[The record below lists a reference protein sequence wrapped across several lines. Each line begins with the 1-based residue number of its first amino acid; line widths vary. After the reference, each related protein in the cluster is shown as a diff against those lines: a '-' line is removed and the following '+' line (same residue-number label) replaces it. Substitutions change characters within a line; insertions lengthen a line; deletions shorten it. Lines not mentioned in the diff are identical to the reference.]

1 MAARKSTD
9 LHKRT
14 LLIGA
19 PLAVIVVAAAAWIAA
34 QIVELE
40 FEEAADLRIAAAA
53 ERASTTVSQYLR
65 ERRSALQLF
74 ASIPDIV
81 DLAGAAGRDAD
92 RRGLVGVAAATLE
105 RRFAATGQLAPD
117 TALTLFLEEFGDV
130 SDFAALSFTERHGF
144 TVTSSMAGDDFVQAD
159 EEWWQVAMEEGSYQG
174 EPEVNEV
181 SGMMGLT
188 VAHAITDPV
197 TGEPIGVMR
206 GTVTLFRLARLAVSD
221 LQTLVIEVVDAE
233 GRVVISADP
242 SHLLRPVE
250 EMHQILRSDRTEV
263 MQIELPTGSIEW
275 VGTTPTNR
283 GRWWVVVREPNLITY
298 AGARSLQRA
307 LYLGAAAVLVLVLIV
322 VFYVTSWLNRKVT
335 QPVRHAGAVAGRVAN
350 GDLSASVATDDAGSE
365 EVGILLSSVESM
377 VEALRHLVGQ
387 IRLSSEESASM
398 AEEISASTQEMSAS
412 TQEMA
417 NTCQNLSSQATQQA
431 DQVRGAVQDA
441 TRISSITAQLAD
453 GASLAANRNTALLE
467 TAEQHRERLLTGSE
481 QLGRLASDLEEGVS
495 DARRLADMSEQI
507 EAFIKQTRAI
517 ATQTNMLALNAAIE
531 ASRAGS
537 EGRGFAVVAD
547 EVRKLAGQAAQAAA
561 STAETVHN
569 VLATLQATSDRLT
582 ALSQSSSAVREIAD
596 AAAAGLQEV
605 SGGAAETSA
614 WTGEISNAAGEVR
627 KLVDEITQR
636 LQAIQGGTESVVAAA
651 EQIAASAEE
660 QSASTEEIA
669 SSAAQ
674 LAEASER
681 LTTAVSSFRMVG
693 TGTGA
698 APHTPATPSAA

>member
-1 MAARKSTD
+1 MAAQESTD

-19 PLAVIVVAAAAWIAA
+19 PLAVVVVAAAAWIAA
-34 QIVELE
+34 QIVKAE
-40 FEEAADLRIAAAA
+40 FEDAADLRVAAAA
-53 ERASTTVSQYLR
+53 ERASSTVSQYLR
-65 ERRSALQLF
+65 ERRSTLRLF
-74 ASIPDIV
+74 ANIPDVV
-81 DLAGAAGRDAD
+81 DLAGIAGRNATRQGLD
-92 RRGLVGVAAATLE
+92 RLAIATLE
-105 RRFAATGQLAPD
+105 QRFAETGQLSPD
-117 TALTLFLEEFGDV
+117 TALTRFLEEFGDA
-130 SDFAALSFTERHGF
+130 SDFTALSFTERHGF
-144 TVTSSMAGDDFVQAD
+144 TVTSSLRGDDFVHAD

-174 EPEVNEV
+174 EPEVERA

-188 VAHAITDPV
+188 LAHAIRDPL

-221 LQTLVIEVVDAE
+221 LQTLLIEVVDAE
-233 GRVVISADP
+233 QRVVISADP
-242 SHLLRPVE
+242 SHLLRPVDDA
-250 EMHQILRSDRTEV
+250 HQIRRSNMTEV
-263 MQIELPTGSIEW
+263 MQVELPTGGTEW
-275 VGTTPTNR
+275 VGTTPTNE
-283 GRWWVVVREPNLITY
+283 GRWWVVVREPEVITY
-298 AGARSLQRA
+298 AGSRSLQRA
-307 LYLGAAAVLVLVLIV
+307 LYTGAGAVLILVLVMVL
-322 VFYVTSWLNRKVT
+322 YVTSWLNRKVT
-335 QPVRHAGAVAGRVAN
+335 QPVRHAGAVASRVAD
-350 GDLSASVATDDAGSE
+350 GDLSASVAADDAGSE
-365 EVGILLSSVESM
+365 EVRILLSSVEGM
-377 VEALRHLVGQ
+377 VDALRHLVGQ

-431 DQVRGAVQDA
+431 EQVRGAVRDA

-453 GASLAANRNTALLE
+453 GAGLAASRNTALLE
-467 TAEQHRERLLTGSE
+467 TAERHRERLLAGSE
-481 QLGRLASDLEEGVS
+481 QLGRLAGDLEQGVS
-495 DARRLADMSEQI
+495 DAKRLADMSEQI
-507 EAFIKQTRAI
+507 EVFIKQTRAI

-531 ASRAGS
+531 ASRAGG

-547 EVRKLAGQAAQAAA
+547 EVRKLAGRAAQAAA

-582 ALSQSSSAVREIAD
+582 ALSQSSTAVREIAD

-614 WTGEISNAAGEVR
+614 WTGEISTAAGEVR

-636 LQAIQGGTESVVAAA
+636 LQAIQGVTESVVAAA

-660 QSASTEEIA
+660 QSASTQEIA

-681 LTTAVSSFRMVG
+681 LTTAVSSFRTVG
-693 TGTGA
+693 TGKKE
-698 APHTPATPSAA
+698 APLASATPSAA